1 MVEKQDSLWTL
12 AEQLIK
18 QQNNYGYLVPDLF
31 PTKPLFRYRANISRA
46 IDEIRESYIYLSPI
60 QNLNDPFDSSYIVP
74 FEEAKTESHSGEFFY
89 ERCFFIKKAEWYISV
104 KNELQNTGIL
114 EKTFT
119 MSDFFEQLAE
129 KTKKHGGRMSASVM
143 MELYYEDVYCTVQ
156 KNYGFSASF
165 SEKKDNILM
174 WSYYADSHRGVC
186 LEYDLSKLS
195 VNDSEQ
201 KAILSSLK
209 KVWYSGERYCDRNGS
224 YTPFVKAQ
232 EWAHEQE
239 WRLFNKTTEGKVKFP
254 CLSSVYLGMN
264 FNLESNAFNQIVSLI
279 KNNTQEIKLYICRPD
294 ISTYKI
300 NPIKILL

>member
-1 MVEKQDSLWTL
+1 MDDKNDSLWVI
-12 AEQLIK
+12 AEQCIK

-89 ERCFFIKKAEWYISV
+89 DRCYFIKKAEWYSSV

-114 EKTFT
+114 KTTFT
-119 MSDFFEQLAE
+119 MSAFFDQLAE
-129 KTKKHGGRMSASVM
+129 ITRKYGGRMGASVM
-143 MELYYEDVYCTVQ
+143 MELYYEHAYSFVQ

-186 LEYDLSKLS
+186 LEYDLSKLN

-201 KAILSSLK
+201 KVILSSLK
-209 KVWYSGERYCDRNGS
+209 KVWYSGERYCDRDGS

-239 WRLFNKTTEGKVKFP
+239 WRLFNKTIEGKVKFP
-254 CLSSVYLGMN
+254 CLCSVYLGMN
-264 FNLESNAFNQIVSLI
+264 FDIESNSFNQIVSAI
-279 KNNTQEIKLYICRPD
+279 KSSAQEINLFVCHPD